1 MGQRGRPG
9 AVGGLRR
16 ILAVDIHQMQVRYDP
31 AADRV
36 LWQVRTASGELYAL
50 WLTRRMLRKLWPPLH
65 RLVTQAGISQ
75 VAPHAV
81 VLPEAQAM
89 MAQAARE
96 RPLPQADFSKPFDA
110 TPAAMPQGP
119 EPLLPTEIDLGPGPT
134 GAGLALAAREPGGRR
149 LALQL
154 TADLATG
161 LQRLLEQAL
170 VDADWGF
177 GPAAALAAEASDT
190 PDSAPPPARVLN

>member
-1 MGQRGRPG
+1 
-9 AVGGLRR
+9 
-16 ILAVDIHQMQVRYDP
+16 MQVRYDM

-36 LWQVRTASGELYAL
+36 LWQVRTSGGALYAL
-50 WLTRRMLRKLWPPLH
+50 WLTRRMLRNLWPPLT

-96 RPLPQADFSKPFDA
+96 RPLPHADFSKPFDA
-110 TPAAMPQGP
+110 TPAAMPQGR

-161 LQRLLEQAL
+161 LHRLLEQAL
-170 VDADWGF
+170 AEADWGLVLAPAA
-177 GPAAALAAEASDT
+177 PAAAGTPDT
-190 PDSAPPPARVLN
+190 PPTPPRVLN

>member
-1 MGQRGRPG
+1 
-9 AVGGLRR
+9 
-16 ILAVDIHQMQVRYDP
+16 MQVRYDP

-36 LWQVRTASGELYAL
+36 LWQVRTSSGELYAL
-50 WLTRRMLRKLWPPLH
+50 WLTRRMLRNLWPPLT

-75 VAPHAV
+75 VAPNAV

-96 RPLPQADFSKPFDA
+96 RPLPHADFSKPFDA
-110 TPAAMPQGP
+110 TPAATPQGP

-154 TADLATG
+154 SADLATG

-170 VDADWGF
+170 QAADWGLQLAPA
-177 GPAAALAAEASDT
+177 PAAQADPAA
-190 PDSAPPPARVLN
+190 PVAPPPLLN

>member
-1 MGQRGRPG
+1 
-9 AVGGLRR
+9 
-16 ILAVDIHQMQVRYDP
+16 MQVRYDP

-36 LWQVRTASGELYAL
+36 LWQVRTAGGELYAL
-50 WLTRRMLRKLWPPLH
+50 WLTRRMMHKLWPPLS
-65 RLVTQAGISQ
+65 RLVTRAGISQ
-75 VAPHAV
+75 VAPNAV

-96 RPLPQADFSKPFDA
+96 RPLPHADFSRPFDA
-110 TPAAMPQGP
+110 APAATPQGP

-134 GAGLALAAREPGGRR
+134 GAGLALAVREPGGRR

-177 GPAAALAAEASDT
+177 GPDAAEAAEASDM
-190 PDSAPPPARVLN
+190 PDTAPPPTRVLN

>member
-1 MGQRGRPG
+1 
-9 AVGGLRR
+9 
-16 ILAVDIHQMQVRYDP
+16 MQVRYDP

-36 LWQVRTASGELYAL
+36 LWQVRTAGGELYAL
-50 WLTRRMLRKLWPPLH
+50 WLTRRMLRKLWQPLS
-65 RLVTQAGISQ
+65 RLVLQAGISQ

-89 MAQAARE
+89 MAQAARN

-170 VDADWGF
+170 QDADWGF
-177 GPAAALAAEASDT
+177 GPVPAKPADAADLADLIDPAAA
-190 PDSAPPPARVLN
+190 PARVLN